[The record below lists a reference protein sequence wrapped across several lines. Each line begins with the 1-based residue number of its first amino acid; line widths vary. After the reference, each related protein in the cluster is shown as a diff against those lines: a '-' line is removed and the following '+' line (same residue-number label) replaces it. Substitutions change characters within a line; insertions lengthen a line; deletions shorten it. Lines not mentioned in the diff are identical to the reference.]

1 MTDHSYSIT
10 WRDKEGKPHSQAFEA
25 RSASHAIIQA
35 MEQIE
40 LLRSNPNLITRVLQ
54 NHDWL
59 SYQQWRRCSSFRI
72 SSTELG
78 EPAWFLL
85 GNPPWLLQHYLQ
97 LSEHWVRGSWPR
109 PTRYL
114 SDDLARWWHLFKQ
127 SNPHLWVKAAIELL
141 SRYPRIDGLLVFL
154 INAFYWESEY
164 QQNFFFRLPQGV
176 FFYDFFSFQTRR
188 AVQSIRQPARFCGNP
203 VHSQWKS
210 SPLKVEIQSTK
221 FDTSPSYTYI

>member
-1 MTDHSYSIT
+1 MKKPLDRFYSIT
-10 WRDKEGKPHSQAFEA
+10 WCDKEGKSHFQDFEA

-59 SYQQWRRCSSFRI
+59 SYQQWRRRSSFRI

-78 EPAWFLL
+78 EPAWFWL
-85 GNPPWLLQHYLQ
+85 GSPPWLLQHYLQ

-127 SNPHLWVKAAIELL
+127 SNPHPWVKAAIELL

-154 INAFYWESEY
+154 INAFYWEFEY
-164 QQNFFFRLPQGV
+164 QQNFFFRLPQG
-176 FFYDFFSFQTRR
+176 FFFTFFLVSRLGEL
-188 AVQSIRQPARFCGNP
+188 SNP
-203 VHSQWKS
+203 LDNL
-210 SPLKVEIQSTK
+210 PGFVEIQSTH
-221 FDTSPSYTYI
+221 SGNPVH